1 MNYAQLIYIS
11 APDKKGGGGGGGGR
25 RLMRIM
31 QRQCFLFLNESVC
44 CDPMVLMWGHN
55 LCLYGEIQKII
66 PKLSLLPLLNWS
78 TVPCLG

>member
-1 MNYAQLIYIS
+1 
-11 APDKKGGGGGGGGR
+11 
-25 RLMRIM
+25 MRIM